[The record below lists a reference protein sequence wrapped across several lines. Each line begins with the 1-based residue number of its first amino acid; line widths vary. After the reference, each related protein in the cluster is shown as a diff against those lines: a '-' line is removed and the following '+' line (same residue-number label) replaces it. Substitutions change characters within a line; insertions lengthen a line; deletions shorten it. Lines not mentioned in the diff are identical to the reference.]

1 MTLSR
6 TALHAL
12 ITELWGPTAQIIG
25 PEYDCGIVVTEA
37 GLRAQ
42 RHAELT
48 EPLDCGHVRTPELGP
63 ISFHTTGVKLFN
75 QVARDA
81 QGRSHCYA
89 CAEARER
96 QTFLDSG
103 GTAGVVYLGRD
114 LTTVRTWTGAVLA
127 QCVTRPTGRFKD
139 GDATYAVTLS
149 APRRLRGTAAAG
161 HALTLQAA

>member
-6 TALHAL
+6 PALHAL

-25 PEYDCGIVVTEA
+25 PEYDCGIIVTEA

-48 EPLDCGHVRTPELGP
+48 ERLDCGHVRTPERGA

-75 QVARDA
+75 QVARDE
-81 QGRSHCYA
+81 QGHAHCYA

-96 QTFLDSG
+96 QAFHDSA
-103 GTAGVVYLGRD
+103 GTAGVIYLGED
-114 LTTVRTWTGAVLA
+114 LKTVRTWTGAILA
-127 QCVTRPTGRFKD
+127 PCVARPTGRFKD
-139 GDATYAVTLS
+139 GDATYAVTLNT
-149 APRRLRGTAAAG
+149 PRRLRGTAAAG
-161 HALTLQAA
+161 HALTLRAA